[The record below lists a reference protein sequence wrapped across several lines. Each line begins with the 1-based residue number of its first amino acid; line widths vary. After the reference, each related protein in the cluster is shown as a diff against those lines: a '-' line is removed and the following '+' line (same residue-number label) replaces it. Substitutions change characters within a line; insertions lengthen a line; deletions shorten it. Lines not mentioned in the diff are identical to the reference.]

1 MRKPIKTSRMQLLV
15 AFIIV
20 GMVSVASGLPSLR
33 IIFVLANVFYI
44 AFALGLV
51 WLFAVLTDKYDDLK
65 DKK

>member
-1 MRKPIKTSRMQLLV
+1 
-15 AFIIV
+15 
-20 GMVSVASGLPSLR
+20 PSLR